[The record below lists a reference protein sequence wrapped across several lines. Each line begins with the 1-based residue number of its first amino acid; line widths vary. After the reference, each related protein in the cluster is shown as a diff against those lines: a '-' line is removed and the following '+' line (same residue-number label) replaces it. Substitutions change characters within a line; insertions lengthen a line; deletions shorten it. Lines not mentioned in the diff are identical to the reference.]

1 MVLTLASSV
10 SLYPWSN
17 MQLGME
23 HAWGHM
29 QHRTWGLHA
38 DCDRQQRTESG
49 QKTRVNKCVCCVVVM
64 RLGLGC
70 FQSLLYRVYFC
81 MEFSIPDWT
90 SSLLC
95 QHLLSQTAHRP
106 VKKTILHFLRRLEAT
121 SSNVCSGLVEIQ
133 TENHAG
139 LCTDWELPHS
149 QRQSLLYS
157 GKTHTW
163 PANTYICR
171 QLMYPFVLP
180 WQLLEL
186 KCSAIH
192 VWSVQTQCIKLHS
205 SGICVSLVDKPAQ
218 VSSPLVWSCIRQT
231 CVRAVQC

>member
-1 MVLTLASSV
+1 M
-10 SLYPWSN
+10 
-17 MQLGME
+17 
-23 HAWGHM
+23 
-29 QHRTWGLHA
+29 
-38 DCDRQQRTESG
+38 C
-49 QKTRVNKCVCCVVVM
+49 
-64 RLGLGC
+64 
-70 FQSLLYRVYFC
+70 
-81 MEFSIPDWT
+81 
-90 SSLLC
+90 LLC
-95 QHLLSQTAHRP
+95 CGHETRLRVLP

-121 SSNVCSGLVEIQ
+121 SSIVCSCLVEIQ

-163 PANTYICR
+163 PANTYIYR

-218 VSSPLVWSCIRQT
+218 VSSPLVWSCIHQT
-231 CVRAVQC
+231 CVI